1 MPEKKIPGF
10 QNGITFTLRRSRIIF
25 LAVMLFAILSV
36 IWPGLYLFS
45 GATPFILGFPLSF
58 AWVILWV
65 VICFS
70 AMMGLYLSD
79 KKHEKR
85 D

>member
-1 MPEKKIPGF
+1 MTEKHNPGF
-10 QNGITFTLRRSRIIF
+10 QNGFTFTITASRIIF
-25 LAVMLFAILSV
+25 LAVMLLAVLSV
-36 IWPGLYLFS
+36 NWPGLLLFS
-45 GATPFILGFPLSF
+45 GTTPLILGFPLSF
-58 AWVILWV
+58 AWIILWV
-65 VICFS
+65 VICFA